1 MIVPRLDDLPGFR
14 RRIRIVPEKGAVAA
28 AVEDDF
34 HCMAVTLRHDGTR
47 IGTVEARTIRAPW
60 STCPGAEQVLRDTF
74 TGVALAEAAK
84 RGAKQANCTH
94 LHDLAVFAAAHAG
107 DLAPVTYDVLM
118 ADPVAGASLAEIRR
132 DGAAVLA
139 WTLEGMTLTAPADI
153 AGRTLFEL
161 RDWIAGLARE
171 QREAARI
178 LQWASL
184 IAHGRQIPLAEQS
197 DATRMPPNCYT
208 FQPDMAAM
216 ARRVGAIFDFSGAG
230 REPLEEISEK
240 VLR

>member
-1 MIVPRLDDLPGFR
+1 MTSPRLDDLPGFR
-14 RRIRIVPEKGAVAA
+14 RRIWIAPDAAAVRA

-34 HCMAVTLRHDGTR
+34 HHMTVILRHDGRVISGVEGR
-47 IGTVEARTIRAPW
+47 IVRAPW
-60 STCPGAEQVLRDTF
+60 TTCPGAEAVLEQTF
-74 TGVALAEAAK
+74 RGVALAEAAR

-107 DLAPVTYDVLM
+107 ETAPILYEVLI
-118 ADPVAGASLAEIRR
+118 ADPVEGRGAAEIRR
-132 DGAAVLA
+132 DGEVVLG
-139 WTLEGMTLTAPADI
+139 WTLDGGMTLAAPSEL
-153 AGRTLFEL
+153 AGKTLFEL
-161 RDWIAGLARE
+161 RDWIAGLDPQ

-208 FQPDMAAM
+208 FQPERAPRAV
-216 ARRVGAIFDFSGAG
+216 RVGEIIDFSRTA
-230 REPLEEISEK
+230 RQPLETI
-240 VLR
+240 

>member
-1 MIVPRLDDLPGFR
+1 MTSPRLDDLPGFR
-14 RRIRIVPEKGAVAA
+14 RRIRIVPDAAVVRA

-34 HCMAVTLRHDGTR
+34 HHMTVILRHDGRVIGGVEGR
-47 IGTVEARTIRAPW
+47 IVRAPW
-60 STCPGAEQVLRDTF
+60 TTCPGAEAVLEETF
-74 TGVALAEAAK
+74 RGVALAEAAR

-107 DLAPVTYDVLM
+107 ETAPILYEVLI
-118 ADPVAGASLAEIRR
+118 ADPVEGRSAAEIRR
-132 DGAAVLA
+132 DGEVVLG
-139 WTLEGMTLTAPADI
+139 WTIDGGITLARPAEL
-153 AGRTLFEL
+153 AGKTLFEL
-161 RDWIAGLARE
+161 RDWIAGLDPQ

-208 FQPDMAAM
+208 FQPERAPRAV
-216 ARRVGAIFDFSGAG
+216 RVGEIINFSRTA
-230 REPLEEISEK
+230 RQPLETI
-240 VLR
+240 